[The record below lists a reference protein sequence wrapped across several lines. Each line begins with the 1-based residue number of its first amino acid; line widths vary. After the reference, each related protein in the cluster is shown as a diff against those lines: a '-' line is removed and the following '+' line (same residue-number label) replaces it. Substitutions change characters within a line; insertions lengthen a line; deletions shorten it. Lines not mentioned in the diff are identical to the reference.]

1 MDALRIQTHVSSDTL
16 HLPDLKQVIGKD
28 VEIIVL
34 VEPSDSTSHKKTRT
48 PGSAK
53 GIISMAD
60 DFTAPLPPDIVER
73 TYCRCLRNS

>member
-1 MDALRIQTHVSSDTL
+1 MNALRIRTHISSDTL

-34 VEPSDSTSHKKTRT
+34 VESPDNKNHKRKRT

-53 GIISMAD
+53 GMITMAD
-60 DFTAPLPPDIVER
+60 DFAAPLTPDIMEQFY
-73 TYCRCLRNS
+73 T

>member
-1 MDALRIQTHVSSDTL
+1 MNALRIRTHIDSETL

-34 VEPSDSTSHKKTRT
+34 VEPSDSQVHKRKRT

-53 GIISMAD
+53 DMISISD
-60 DFTAPLPPDIVER
+60 DFAAPLPSDIVEEF
-73 TYCRCLRNS
+73 YA

>member
-34 VEPSDSTSHKKTRT
+34 VEPHDSTDSTIHKRKRT

-53 GIISMAD
+53 GMISMPD
-60 DFTAPLPPDIVER
+60 DSTDPLPSDIVEEF
-73 TYCRCLRNS
+73 YA